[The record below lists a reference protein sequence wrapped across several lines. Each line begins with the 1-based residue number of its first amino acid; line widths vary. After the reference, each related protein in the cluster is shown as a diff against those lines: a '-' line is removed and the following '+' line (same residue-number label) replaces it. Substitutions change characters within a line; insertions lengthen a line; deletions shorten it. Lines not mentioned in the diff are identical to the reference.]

1 MQVYSAPEHIK
12 YDPDYGSYN
21 FENEQAKEAK
31 FRNELLEWAHTNG
44 WTGKH
49 TGRIVRFGVADGY
62 AEYFII
68 ESGRKFA
75 LVHMPFGD
83 AYQMPYINRL
93 TKADIIKQLVQEENL
108 RAIFG
113 RK

>member
-12 YDPDYGSYN
+12 YDPDYGNYN
-21 FENEQAKEAK
+21 FEKEQEKEAK
-31 FRNELLEWAHTNG
+31 FRKELLEWAHANG
-44 WTGKH
+44 YTGKN
-49 TGRIVRFGVADGY
+49 TGKIARFGVADGY
-62 AEYFII
+62 AEYFVI
-68 ESGRKFA
+68 ESARRFA

-93 TKADIIKQLVQEENL
+93 TKADILKNIVQEETL